1 MLNKFRYYQE
11 EANLSICN
19 NLLHN
24 DKCIIKM
31 FCGTGKSLLMRKCDI
46 ISNKQLVVFVF
57 PSLSLIEQF
66 YDTYLCDFQKK
77 NILKISSESESTT
90 NPTKIQK
97 FLSKLSKKIICITY
111 QSYNVL
117 IENLNK
123 KKIDVCIYD
132 EAHHAVGQTYQ
143 KLIFENNFCLKQ
155 LFFTATP
162 KNSNGIVM
170 YSKENNVINMCGDLV
185 YDYSYLQGTLEG
197 YLNPFDLMI
206 DLYTENTNKSIYE
219 AIARCILTTKNNRV
233 LTFHSDV
240 NTDRNTSV
248 INFVNNSNFE
258 TIFNNIQKKDFPEM
272 FQYFKKINIIP
283 FDASI
288 DMKTRKQILED
299 FDNTS
304 NEDIFII
311 CSCETIGEGIDTK
324 NANMCVFVDPKS
336 SYVKIIQNIGRIVRK
351 KFNENKPNS
360 SVLIPCY
367 VDKTKY
373 ECCKDDPV
381 KCDEIIRQDGDFD
394 DILNVIS
401 ALKQEDEDLYDLLL
415 NYSNKYSFK
424 EIETNLKNQKY
435 EILEND
441 DLNGDLLLSL
451 EYLLNENENENE
463 KNIELNFENYEDC
476 DNDEEIIEMVAEEN
490 NVCIE
495 IHSNSL
501 ENPIKSYNRE
511 NKENGIIR
519 LFKNDENEDNEDEGL
534 YKCIIR
540 KNNLKRINKD
550 AIHSPNKNNKFKLNI
565 HSNSD
570 IQVLW
575 NIKNDLD
582 IIDKF
587 SSCVIDCQVIDKW
600 LENFENLKSFIDL
613 NKKLPSKNKEEKYLC
628 DWLINQKRYYKK
640 QINRMKD
647 EDKRQIWKDFIGE
660 YKEYFITD
668 EEKWLDN
675 LEKLKSF
682 ININNKVPSKNTE
695 KSLCYWFQDQ
705 KYYYKNNEGFV
716 KNKEKKNLWEDFI
729 EEYKEYLNN
738 NNSEE
743 KWFEKF
749 EKLKGFID
757 FNKKIPSDENEDEKK
772 NKTWLINQKS
782 YYKKQINRMK
792 DEKIRQIWKNFSEEY
807 KEYFI
812 TDEEKWYNKFEE
824 LKSFINL
831 NKIVPKKE
839 ENYDLFSWY
848 YVQKR
853 SYKNNEQAMKDTDK
867 RILWEELLE
876 IINKYIFE
884 EWYNYF
890 EKLKSFIKNNK
901 KNPQRSEQNDLS
913 RWTRNQIYNYENN
926 KCLFKYENIKTL
938 WKDFIEEYKG
948 YFNFISDEEK
958 WYNKFEELKGFINLH
973 KKLPSKNEEEK
984 LHSWLENQKNKYKYD
999 KGIIKDEYKKKLWK
1013 IFIEEYK
1020 EYFITDK
1027 EEWFNNFEKLK
1038 GFIDLHKKIPSKT
1051 KKEEQKLCNWI
1062 NSQKQNYKNND
1073 RCMKDEKIKKIWKD
1087 FSEEYKEY
1095 FIALEEKWFNK
1106 FENLKSFIDLHKK
1119 PPTENTEKTL
1129 CNWFQ
1134 DQKYYYKNNEGFVK
1148 DKEKKIL
1155 WEEFIEKY
1163 KEYSMSDEE
1172 KWYNNF
1178 ENLKI
1183 FIDLHKKLP
1192 SKNEKETLYNWL
1204 GTQKQNYKNNKLSMK
1219 DKDKKTLWENFLE
1232 EYKEYFITLQEK
1244 WFNKLEKLKGFIDL
1258 YKKLPLESKKEEK
1271 DLNLWLGNQ
1280 KNKYK
1285 YYKGNMKNKKIRQ
1298 IWEDFLEEYKEYKE
1312 YLNNVNNE
1320 ENETITISISETSSI
1335 KEEEIDEE
1343 SDEEEEIII
1352 KVKKPVIKNMDLN
1365 KGSILK
1371 SSTTNSKKSM
1381 KSKKE
1386 RVKTEIS
1393 ILHQRYKTLT
1403 SNNLHNEFKNNEDLW
1418 VSYHKIAEEN
1428 EKTFPENEI
1437 PRNKIIEELE
1447 KIKTK
1452 RTKKVVDMGC
1462 GKAYISKHFDND
1474 IRFDF
1479 INYDHVSIND
1489 KIISCDIS
1497 KLPLEDDSIE
1507 ICILC
1512 LSMWGSNCKEY
1523 IKEAERVL
1531 ESNGKLYIIEPTKRW
1546 SNKDENGI
1554 IIEEG
1559 KKLKELLEE
1568 NRFQIM
1574 KEEIKKFV
1582 FYECIKN

>member
-1 MLNKFRYYQE
+1 MTNKFRYYQQ
-11 EANLSICN
+11 EANNLICD

-31 FCGTGKSLLMRKCDI
+31 FCGTGKSLLIRKCDI
-46 ISNKQLVVFVF
+46 ISNKKLVVFVF

-77 NILKISSESESTT
+77 NILKISSETQSTT
-90 NPTKIQK
+90 NPIKIQK
-97 FLSKLSKKIICITY
+97 FLSKPSKKFICITY

-117 IENLNK
+117 IENLND
-123 KKIDVCIYD
+123 KKIDICIYD

-143 KLIFENNFCLKQ
+143 KLIFENNYCLKQ
-155 LFFTATP
+155 IFYTATP

-170 YSKENNVINMCGDLV
+170 YSKEKNAINMCGDLV
-185 YDYSYLQGTLEG
+185 YDYSYLRGSLEG

-240 NTDRNTSV
+240 NTDRDTSV
-248 INFVNNSNFE
+248 INFVDNSNFE
-258 TIFNNIQKKDFPEM
+258 TIFNNIQQKEFPEM

-283 FDASI
+283 LDASI
-288 DMKTRKQILED
+288 NMKTRKQILED

-324 NANMCVFVDPKS
+324 NANMCVFVDPKT

-351 KFNENKPNS
+351 IFNENKPNS
-360 SVLIPCY
+360 SVVIPCY

-373 ECCKDDPV
+373 ECCKDDPD
-381 KCDEIIRQDGDFD
+381 KCDEIIRQEMKSDNGDFND
-394 DILNVIS
+394 VLNVIS

-415 NYSNKYSFK
+415 NYSNKYSFQ
-424 EIETNLKNQKY
+424 EIETNLKNQNY

-451 EYLLNENENENE
+451 EYLLNENENE
-463 KNIELNFENYEDC
+463 KNIELDFENYEDC

-582 IIDKF
+582 LIDKF

-613 NKKLPSKNKEEKYLC
+613 NKKRPSSKSKKEEEKKNGI
-628 DWLINQKRYYKK
+628 WLVRQKKIYK
-640 QINRMKD
+640 NNEGVMKD
-647 EDKRQIWKDFIGE
+647 EDKRQIWEEFIE
-660 YKEYFITD
+660 NY
-668 EEKWLDN
+668 
-675 LEKLKSF
+675 
-682 ININNKVPSKNTE
+682 
-695 KSLCYWFQDQ
+695 Q
-705 KYYYKNNEGFV
+705 KYLMN
-716 KNKEKKNLWEDFI
+716 
-729 EEYKEYLNN
+729 
-738 NNSEE
+738 
-743 KWFEKF
+743 
-749 EKLKGFID
+749 
-757 FNKKIPSDENEDEKK
+757 
-772 NKTWLINQKS
+772 
-782 YYKKQINRMK
+782 
-792 DEKIRQIWKNFSEEY
+792 
-807 KEYFI
+807 
-812 TDEEKWYNKFEE
+812 DEEKWYN
-824 LKSFINL
+824 N
-831 NKIVPKKE
+831 
-839 ENYDLFSWY
+839 
-848 YVQKR
+848 
-853 SYKNNEQAMKDTDK
+853 
-867 RILWEELLE
+867 
-876 IINKYIFE
+876 
-884 EWYNYF
+884 
-890 EKLKSFIKNNK
+890 
-901 KNPQRSEQNDLS
+901 
-913 RWTRNQIYNYENN
+913 
-926 KCLFKYENIKTL
+926 
-938 WKDFIEEYKG
+938 
-948 YFNFISDEEK
+948 
-958 WYNKFEELKGFINLH
+958 
-973 KKLPSKNEEEK
+973 
-984 LHSWLENQKNKYKYD
+984 
-999 KGIIKDEYKKKLWK
+999 
-1013 IFIEEYK
+1013 
-1020 EYFITDK
+1020 
-1027 EEWFNNFEKLK
+1027 
-1038 GFIDLHKKIPSKT
+1038 
-1051 KKEEQKLCNWI
+1051 
-1062 NSQKQNYKNND
+1062 
-1073 RCMKDEKIKKIWKD
+1073 
-1087 FSEEYKEY
+1087 
-1095 FIALEEKWFNK
+1095 

-1119 PPTENTEKTL
+1119 RPNSRSKIIKESFLAKWLN
-1129 CNWFQ
+1129 
-1134 DQKYYYKNNEGFVK
+1134 DQNQSYKKNRRQMK
-1148 DKEKKIL
+1148 DEDKKKL
-1155 WEEFIEKY
+1155 WEEFIENYQKY
-1163 KEYSMSDEE
+1163 LKDNQEKWNDSFEKLKSFINLHKKRPNSNSKNREE
-1172 KWYNNF
+1172 KKISCWLIANTSNYKNNQKAMKDEDKRTLWKDFIEEYNEYLMDDDEKWIDSF
-1178 ENLKI
+1178 EKLKS

-1192 SKNEKETLYNWL
+1192 SINKEEEKYLYSWIS
-1204 GTQKQNYKNNKLSMK
+1204 TQKQNYKNNKSAMEDEDKRTLWKNFMEEYNEYLMDGNEKWNDSFEKLKSFIDLHKKRPNRSKNEEQKYLAKWIVTQNQSYKHNKFAMK
-1219 DKDKKTLWENFLE
+1219 DEDKRTLWKYFIEEYNEYFISDQEKWYNNLKNVKEFIYLYKKIPISRSKIEDEKYLGKWLDHQKQNYKNNKFAMKHQDKRQIWKEFLE
-1232 EYKEYFITLQEK
+1232 EYKEY
-1244 WFNKLEKLKGFIDL
+1244 
-1258 YKKLPLESKKEEK
+1258 
-1271 DLNLWLGNQ
+1271 
-1280 KNKYK
+1280 
-1285 YYKGNMKNKKIRQ
+1285 
-1298 IWEDFLEEYKEYKE
+1298 
-1312 YLNNVNNE
+1312 LNNNNSE

-1371 SSTTNSKKSM
+1371 SSTTNSKKS
-1381 KSKKE
+1381 KNKKE

-1428 EKTFPENEI
+1428 EKTFPENKI

-1452 RTKKVVDMGC
+1452 RTKKVIDMGC
-1462 GKAYISKHFDND
+1462 GKAYISKHFEND
-1474 IRFDF
+1474 IRFNF

-1546 SNKDENGI
+1546 SNRDENGI

-1574 KEEIKKFV
+1574 KEEINKFV
-1582 FYECIKN
+1582 LFECIKI

>member
-117 IENLNK
+117 IENLND

-258 TIFNNIQKKDFPEM
+258 TIFNNIQQKEFPEM
-272 FQYFKKINIIP
+272 FQYFKKINILSL
-283 FDASI
+283 DASI
-288 DMKTRKQILED
+288 NMKTRKQILED

-324 NANMCVFVDPKS
+324 NANMCVFVDPKT

-351 KFNENKPNS
+351 VFNENKPNS

-373 ECCKDDPV
+373 EGCKDDPV
-381 KCDEIIRQDGDFD
+381 KCDEIIRQEMKSDNGDFND
-394 DILNVIS
+394 VLNVIS

-424 EIETNLKNQKY
+424 EIETNLKNQNY

-463 KNIELNFENYEDC
+463 KNIELDFENYEDC

-501 ENPIKSYNRE
+501 ENPIQYYNCE

-534 YKCIIR
+534 YKCIIH

-582 IIDKF
+582 LIDKF
-587 SSCVIDCQVIDKW
+587 SSCVIDCRLIDKW

-613 NKKLPSKNKEEKYLC
+613 HKKRPSSRSKNKEE
-628 DWLINQKRYYKK
+628 
-640 QINRMKD
+640 
-647 EDKRQIWKDFIGE
+647 
-660 YKEYFITD
+660 
-668 EEKWLDN
+668 
-675 LEKLKSF
+675 
-682 ININNKVPSKNTE
+682 
-695 KSLCYWFQDQ
+695 
-705 KYYYKNNEGFV
+705 
-716 KNKEKKNLWEDFI
+716 
-729 EEYKEYLNN
+729 
-738 NNSEE
+738 
-743 KWFEKF
+743 
-749 EKLKGFID
+749 
-757 FNKKIPSDENEDEKK
+757 
-772 NKTWLINQKS
+772 
-782 YYKKQINRMK
+782 
-792 DEKIRQIWKNFSEEY
+792 EKIG
-807 KEYFI
+807 
-812 TDEEKWYNKFEE
+812 
-824 LKSFINL
+824 
-831 NKIVPKKE
+831 
-839 ENYDLFSWY
+839 
-848 YVQKR
+848 
-853 SYKNNEQAMKDTDK
+853 
-867 RILWEELLE
+867 LWLG
-876 IINKYIFE
+876 
-884 EWYNYF
+884 
-890 EKLKSFIKNNK
+890 
-901 KNPQRSEQNDLS
+901 R
-913 RWTRNQIYNYENN
+913 
-926 KCLFKYENIKTL
+926 
-938 WKDFIEEYKG
+938 
-948 YFNFISDEEK
+948 
-958 WYNKFEELKGFINLH
+958 
-973 KKLPSKNEEEK
+973 
-984 LHSWLENQKNKYKYD
+984 
-999 KGIIKDEYKKKLWK
+999 
-1013 IFIEEYK
+1013 
-1020 EYFITDK
+1020 
-1027 EEWFNNFEKLK
+1027 
-1038 GFIDLHKKIPSKT
+1038 
-1051 KKEEQKLCNWI
+1051 
-1062 NSQKQNYKNND
+1062 QKQNYKNNKQA
-1073 RCMKDEKIKKIWKD
+1073 MKDEERRQIWEY
-1087 FSEEYKEY
+1087 FLEEYKEY
-1095 FIALEEKWFNK
+1095 LKDNDEIW
-1106 FENLKSFIDLHKK
+1106 FENFEKLKSFIDLHKK
-1119 PPTENTEKTL
+1119 RPTRS
-1129 CNWFQ
+1129 
-1134 DQKYYYKNNEGFVK
+1134 KNK
-1148 DKEKKIL
+1148 
-1155 WEEFIEKY
+1155 
-1163 KEYSMSDEE
+1163 EE
-1172 KWYNNF
+1172 KHK
-1178 ENLKI
+1178 EEK
-1183 FIDLHKKLP
+1183 DLGSWLSNQKHK
-1192 SKNEKETLYNWL
+1192 
-1204 GTQKQNYKNNKLSMK
+1204 YKNNKESMK
-1219 DKDKKTLWENFLE
+1219 DEERRQIWEYFLE
-1232 EYKEYFITLQEK
+1232 EYKEYLKDNDEI
-1244 WFNKLEKLKGFIDL
+1244 WFENFEKLKSFIDL
-1258 YKKLPLESKKEEK
+1258 HKKRPSSKS
-1271 DLNLWLGNQ
+1271 
-1280 KNKYK
+1280 KNKGEKQLSIWLISQTLNYK
-1285 YYKGNMKNKKIRQ
+1285 NNKQAMKDEDKRQ
-1298 IWEDFLEEYKEYKE
+1298 IWEDFLEEYKEYLKDNDEIWFENFEKLKSFIDLNKKRPSKSSKNKEEKCLGSWLVMQTKCYKNNEGGMKDENKISLWRDFMEEYKE
-1312 YLNNVNNE
+1312 YLKDNDEIWFENFERLKNYINNNNKRPSYSSKNKEENDLNAWLVRQTKNYKINFEAMKDEEKRQIWEYFLEEYKEYLKDNEEKWVENFEKLKSFIDLNKKLPISKSKNKEEKDLGSWLSNQKQNYKNNKYTIKDEEKKQIWKDFLEDYKEYLKDNHEKWVENFEKLKSFIDLNKKRPSKSSKNKEEKYLGSWLGDQKQNYKNNE
-1320 ENETITISISETSSI
+1320 RALKDKDKRQIWEEFIEKYNEYFNNNNNESINETSSI

-1371 SSTTNSKKSM
+1371 SSTTNSKKSN

-1452 RTKKVVDMGC
+1452 RTKKVIDMGC
-1462 GKAYISKHFDND
+1462 GKAYISKHFEND

-1479 INYDHVSIND
+1479 INYDHISIND

-1523 IKEAERVL
+1523 IKEAERIL

-1554 IIEEG
+1554 IIQEG
-1559 KKLKELLEE
+1559 EKLKELLEE

>member
-117 IENLNK
+117 IENLND
-123 KKIDVCIYD
+123 KKIDICIYD

-143 KLIFENNFCLKQ
+143 KLIFENKFCLKQ

-170 YSKENNVINMCGDLV
+170 YSKDNNAINMCGDLV
-185 YDYSYLQGTLEG
+185 YDYSYLRGSLEG

-258 TIFNNIQKKDFPEM
+258 TIFNNIQQKEFPEM
-272 FQYFKKINIIP
+272 FQYFKKINILSL
-283 FDASI
+283 DASI
-288 DMKTRKQILED
+288 NMKTRKQILED

-324 NANMCVFVDPKS
+324 NANMCVFVDPKT

-351 KFNENKPNS
+351 VFNENKPNS

-367 VDKTKY
+367 VDKSKY
-373 ECCKDDPV
+373 EGCKDDPV
-381 KCDEIIRQDGDFD
+381 KCDEIIRQEMKSNNGDFND
-394 DILNVIS
+394 VLNVIS

-415 NYSNKYSFK
+415 NYSNKYSFQ
-424 EIETNLKNQKY
+424 EIETNLNNQNY

-451 EYLLNENENENE
+451 EYLLNENENE
-463 KNIELNFENYEDC
+463 KNIELDFENYEDC

-501 ENPIKSYNRE
+501 ENPIKYYNCE

-550 AIHSPNKNNKFKLNI
+550 AIHFPNKNNKFKLNI

-582 IIDKF
+582 LIDKI

-600 LENFENLKSFIDL
+600 LDNLEKLKSFIDL
-613 NKKLPSKNKEEKYLC
+613 NKKTPTYSSKNKEEKP
-628 DWLINQKRYYKK
+628 
-640 QINRMKD
+640 
-647 EDKRQIWKDFIGE
+647 IG
-660 YKEYFITD
+660 
-668 EEKWLDN
+668 
-675 LEKLKSF
+675 
-682 ININNKVPSKNTE
+682 
-695 KSLCYWFQDQ
+695 
-705 KYYYKNNEGFV
+705 
-716 KNKEKKNLWEDFI
+716 
-729 EEYKEYLNN
+729 
-738 NNSEE
+738 
-743 KWFEKF
+743 KWF
-749 EKLKGFID
+749 D
-757 FNKKIPSDENEDEKK
+757 
-772 NKTWLINQKS
+772 
-782 YYKKQINRMK
+782 
-792 DEKIRQIWKNFSEEY
+792 
-807 KEYFI
+807 
-812 TDEEKWYNKFEE
+812 
-824 LKSFINL
+824 
-831 NKIVPKKE
+831 
-839 ENYDLFSWY
+839 
-848 YVQKR
+848 
-853 SYKNNEQAMKDTDK
+853 
-867 RILWEELLE
+867 
-876 IINKYIFE
+876 
-884 EWYNYF
+884 
-890 EKLKSFIKNNK
+890 
-901 KNPQRSEQNDLS
+901 
-913 RWTRNQIYNYENN
+913 
-926 KCLFKYENIKTL
+926 
-938 WKDFIEEYKG
+938 
-948 YFNFISDEEK
+948 
-958 WYNKFEELKGFINLH
+958 H
-973 KKLPSKNEEEK
+973 
-984 LHSWLENQKNKYKYD
+984 
-999 KGIIKDEYKKKLWK
+999 
-1013 IFIEEYK
+1013 
-1020 EYFITDK
+1020 
-1027 EEWFNNFEKLK
+1027 
-1038 GFIDLHKKIPSKT
+1038 
-1051 KKEEQKLCNWI
+1051 
-1062 NSQKQNYKNND
+1062 QKQNYKNNKNF
-1073 RCMKDEKIKKIWKD
+1073 MKYENKKKLWED
-1087 FSEEYKEY
+1087 FLEEYKEY
-1095 FIALEEKWFNK
+1095 YISNQEKWYNN

-1119 PPTENTEKTL
+1119 RPSSKSKKEEEEVLGIWLTT
-1129 CNWFQ
+1129 
-1134 DQKYYYKNNEGFVK
+1134 QKRNYKNNEKSMK
-1148 DKEKKIL
+1148 DEDKKTLFKDFLEEYQDYFIGDEEKWYNNLEKLKSFIHLHKKRPNSLSKNEEEKLIGRWLVNQTKNYKNNFEGMKDVNRRQLWEEFIEKYKEYFISDEKKWQNDFKNLKKFIDLHKKTPNYNSKNKNEKYLGRWLGTQKQNYKNNKFSMEDEDKKTLFKDFLEEYQDYFISDEEKWYNNLEKLKSFIHLHKKRPNSLSKNEEEKLIGRWLDNQKKNYKNNENSMKDENRRQLWRDFLEEYQDYFISDEEKWYNNFENLKNFIDLHKKRPNSLSKNEEEKLIGRWLVNQTKNYNDNNFSMKDVNRRQLWEDFMEEYQEYLMSDDEIWLNKLEKLKSFIHLHKKRPTCHSNNKEEKGLGHWLIRETINYKNNENSMKDENIRQL

-1163 KEYSMSDEE
+1163 KEYSMSNEEKWYNNFENLKSFIDLHKKRPSSKSKNEEEEVLGIWLTTQKRNYKNNEKSMKDEDKKTLFKDFLEEYQEYLMSDEE

-1178 ENLKI
+1178 ENLKK
-1183 FIDLHKKLP
+1183 FINLNKRPPNNSKCNKNKEEKLMG
-1192 SKNEKETLYNWL
+1192 KWFDH
-1204 GTQKQNYKNNKLSMK
+1204 QKQNYKNNKFSMK
-1219 DKDKKTLWENFLE
+1219 DENRRQIWKEFFE
-1232 EYKEYFITLQEK
+1232 EYKEYF
-1244 WFNKLEKLKGFIDL
+1244 
-1258 YKKLPLESKKEEK
+1258 
-1271 DLNLWLGNQ
+1271 
-1280 KNKYK
+1280 
-1285 YYKGNMKNKKIRQ
+1285 
-1298 IWEDFLEEYKEYKE
+1298 
-1312 YLNNVNNE
+1312 NNNNNE
-1320 ENETITISISETSSI
+1320 KVSETSSI
-1335 KEEEIDEE
+1335 KDEE

-1371 SSTTNSKKSM
+1371 SSTTNSKKS
-1381 KSKKE
+1381 KNKKE

-1403 SNNLHNEFKNNEDLW
+1403 SNNLHNEFKNDEKLW
-1418 VSYHKIAEEN
+1418 INYHKIAEEN

-1452 RTKKVVDMGC
+1452 RTKKVIDMGC
-1462 GKAYISKHFDND
+1462 GKAYISKHFEND

-1479 INYDHVSIND
+1479 INYDHISIND

-1523 IKEAERVL
+1523 IKEAERIL

-1554 IIEEG
+1554 IIQEG
-1559 KKLKELLEE
+1559 EKLKELLEE

>member
-1 MLNKFRYYQE
+1 MTNKFRYYQQ
-11 EANLSICN
+11 EANNLICD

-31 FCGTGKSLLMRKCDI
+31 FCGTGKSLLIRKCDI
-46 ISNKQLVVFVF
+46 ISNKKLVVFVF

-77 NILKISSESESTT
+77 NILKISSETQSTT
-90 NPTKIQK
+90 NPIKIQK
-97 FLSKLSKKIICITY
+97 FLSKPSKKFICITY

-117 IENLNK
+117 IENLND
-123 KKIDVCIYD
+123 KKIDICIYD

-143 KLIFENNFCLKQ
+143 KLIFENNYCLKQ
-155 LFFTATP
+155 IFYTATP

-170 YSKENNVINMCGDLV
+170 YSKEKNAINMCGDLV
-185 YDYSYLQGTLEG
+185 YDYSYLRGSLEG

-240 NTDRNTSV
+240 NTDRDTSV
-248 INFVNNSNFE
+248 INFVDNSNFE
-258 TIFNNIQKKDFPEM
+258 TIFNNIQQKEFPEM

-283 FDASI
+283 LDASI
-288 DMKTRKQILED
+288 NMKTRKQILED

-324 NANMCVFVDPKS
+324 NANMCVFVDPKT

-351 KFNENKPNS
+351 IFNENKPNS
-360 SVLIPCY
+360 SVVIPCY

-373 ECCKDDPV
+373 ECCKDDPD
-381 KCDEIIRQDGDFD
+381 KCDEIIRQEMKSDNGDFND
-394 DILNVIS
+394 VLNVIS

-415 NYSNKYSFK
+415 NYSNKYSFQ
-424 EIETNLKNQKY
+424 EIETNLKNQNY

-451 EYLLNENENENE
+451 EYLLNENENE
-463 KNIELNFENYEDC
+463 KNIELDFENYEDC

-582 IIDKF
+582 LIDKF

-613 NKKLPSKNKEEKYLC
+613 NKKRPSSKSKKEEEKKNGI
-628 DWLINQKRYYKK
+628 WLVRQKKIYK
-640 QINRMKD
+640 NNEGVMKD
-647 EDKRQIWKDFIGE
+647 EDKRQIWEEFIE
-660 YKEYFITD
+660 NY
-668 EEKWLDN
+668 
-675 LEKLKSF
+675 
-682 ININNKVPSKNTE
+682 
-695 KSLCYWFQDQ
+695 Q
-705 KYYYKNNEGFV
+705 KYLMN
-716 KNKEKKNLWEDFI
+716 
-729 EEYKEYLNN
+729 
-738 NNSEE
+738 
-743 KWFEKF
+743 
-749 EKLKGFID
+749 
-757 FNKKIPSDENEDEKK
+757 
-772 NKTWLINQKS
+772 
-782 YYKKQINRMK
+782 
-792 DEKIRQIWKNFSEEY
+792 
-807 KEYFI
+807 
-812 TDEEKWYNKFEE
+812 DEEKWYN
-824 LKSFINL
+824 N
-831 NKIVPKKE
+831 
-839 ENYDLFSWY
+839 
-848 YVQKR
+848 
-853 SYKNNEQAMKDTDK
+853 
-867 RILWEELLE
+867 
-876 IINKYIFE
+876 
-884 EWYNYF
+884 
-890 EKLKSFIKNNK
+890 
-901 KNPQRSEQNDLS
+901 
-913 RWTRNQIYNYENN
+913 
-926 KCLFKYENIKTL
+926 
-938 WKDFIEEYKG
+938 
-948 YFNFISDEEK
+948 
-958 WYNKFEELKGFINLH
+958 
-973 KKLPSKNEEEK
+973 
-984 LHSWLENQKNKYKYD
+984 
-999 KGIIKDEYKKKLWK
+999 
-1013 IFIEEYK
+1013 
-1020 EYFITDK
+1020 
-1027 EEWFNNFEKLK
+1027 
-1038 GFIDLHKKIPSKT
+1038 
-1051 KKEEQKLCNWI
+1051 
-1062 NSQKQNYKNND
+1062 
-1073 RCMKDEKIKKIWKD
+1073 
-1087 FSEEYKEY
+1087 
-1095 FIALEEKWFNK
+1095 

-1119 PPTENTEKTL
+1119 RPNSRSKIIKESFLAKWLN
-1129 CNWFQ
+1129 
-1134 DQKYYYKNNEGFVK
+1134 DQNQSYKKNRRQMK
-1148 DKEKKIL
+1148 DEDKKKL
-1155 WEEFIEKY
+1155 WEEFIENYQKY
-1163 KEYSMSDEE
+1163 LKDNQEKWNDSFEKLKSFINLHKKRPNSNSKNREE
-1172 KWYNNF
+1172 KKMANWLIKQTKDYKDSENIMKNEDKRILWEDFTEEYNEYLMDGDEKWNDSF
-1178 ENLKI
+1178 EKLKSFINLHKKRPNTSKNKEEKKI
-1183 FIDLHKKLP
+1183 SCWLIANTSNYKNNQEAMKDEDKRTLWKDFIEEYNEYLMDDDEKWIDSFEKLKSFIDLHKKLP
-1192 SKNEKETLYNWL
+1192 SINKEEEKYLYSWIS
-1204 GTQKQNYKNNKLSMK
+1204 TQKQNYKNNKSAMEDEDKRTLWKNFMEEYNEYLMDGNEKWNDSFEKLKSFIDLHKKRPNRSKNEEQKYLAKWIVTQNQSYKHNKFAMK
-1219 DKDKKTLWENFLE
+1219 DEDKRTLWKYFIEEYNEYFISDQEKWYNNLKNVKEFIYLYKKIPISRSKIEDEKYLGKWLDHQKQNYKNNKFAMKHQDKRQIWKEFLE
-1232 EYKEYFITLQEK
+1232 EYKEY
-1244 WFNKLEKLKGFIDL
+1244 
-1258 YKKLPLESKKEEK
+1258 
-1271 DLNLWLGNQ
+1271 
-1280 KNKYK
+1280 
-1285 YYKGNMKNKKIRQ
+1285 
-1298 IWEDFLEEYKEYKE
+1298 
-1312 YLNNVNNE
+1312 LNNNNSE

-1371 SSTTNSKKSM
+1371 SSTTNSKKS
-1381 KSKKE
+1381 KNKKE

-1428 EKTFPENEI
+1428 EKTFPENKI

-1452 RTKKVVDMGC
+1452 RTKKVIDMGC
-1462 GKAYISKHFDND
+1462 GKAYISKHFEND
-1474 IRFDF
+1474 IRFNF

-1546 SNKDENGI
+1546 SNRDENGI

-1574 KEEIKKFV
+1574 KEEINKFV
-1582 FYECIKN
+1582 LFECIKI

>member
-1 MLNKFRYYQE
+1 MTNKFRYYQQ
-11 EANLSICN
+11 EANNLICD

-31 FCGTGKSLLMRKCDI
+31 FCGTGKSLLIRKCDI
-46 ISNKQLVVFVF
+46 ISNKKLVVFVF

-77 NILKISSESESTT
+77 NILKISSETQSTT
-90 NPTKIQK
+90 NPIKIQK
-97 FLSKLSKKIICITY
+97 FLSKPSKKFICITY

-117 IENLNK
+117 IENLND
-123 KKIDVCIYD
+123 KKIDICIYD

-143 KLIFENNFCLKQ
+143 KLIFENNYCLKQ
-155 LFFTATP
+155 IFYTATP

-170 YSKENNVINMCGDLV
+170 YSKEKNAINMCGDLV
-185 YDYSYLQGTLEG
+185 YDYSYLRGSLEG

-240 NTDRNTSV
+240 NTDRDTSV
-248 INFVNNSNFE
+248 INFVDNSNFE
-258 TIFNNIQKKDFPEM
+258 TIFNNIQQKEFPEM

-283 FDASI
+283 LDASI
-288 DMKTRKQILED
+288 NMKTRKQILED

-324 NANMCVFVDPKS
+324 NANMCVFVDPKT

-351 KFNENKPNS
+351 IFNENKPNS
-360 SVLIPCY
+360 SVVIPCY

-373 ECCKDDPV
+373 ECCKDDPD
-381 KCDEIIRQDGDFD
+381 KCDEIIRQEMKSDNGDFND
-394 DILNVIS
+394 VLNVIS

-415 NYSNKYSFK
+415 NYSNKYSFQ
-424 EIETNLKNQKY
+424 EIETNLKNQNY

-451 EYLLNENENENE
+451 EYLLNENENE
-463 KNIELNFENYEDC
+463 KNIELDFENYEDC

-582 IIDKF
+582 LIDKF

-613 NKKLPSKNKEEKYLC
+613 NKKRPSSKSKKEEEKKNGI
-628 DWLINQKRYYKK
+628 WLVRQKKIYK
-640 QINRMKD
+640 NNEGVMKD
-647 EDKRQIWKDFIGE
+647 EDKRQIWEEFIE
-660 YKEYFITD
+660 NY
-668 EEKWLDN
+668 
-675 LEKLKSF
+675 
-682 ININNKVPSKNTE
+682 
-695 KSLCYWFQDQ
+695 Q
-705 KYYYKNNEGFV
+705 KYLMN
-716 KNKEKKNLWEDFI
+716 
-729 EEYKEYLNN
+729 
-738 NNSEE
+738 
-743 KWFEKF
+743 
-749 EKLKGFID
+749 
-757 FNKKIPSDENEDEKK
+757 
-772 NKTWLINQKS
+772 
-782 YYKKQINRMK
+782 
-792 DEKIRQIWKNFSEEY
+792 
-807 KEYFI
+807 
-812 TDEEKWYNKFEE
+812 DEEKWYN
-824 LKSFINL
+824 N
-831 NKIVPKKE
+831 
-839 ENYDLFSWY
+839 
-848 YVQKR
+848 
-853 SYKNNEQAMKDTDK
+853 
-867 RILWEELLE
+867 
-876 IINKYIFE
+876 
-884 EWYNYF
+884 
-890 EKLKSFIKNNK
+890 
-901 KNPQRSEQNDLS
+901 
-913 RWTRNQIYNYENN
+913 
-926 KCLFKYENIKTL
+926 
-938 WKDFIEEYKG
+938 
-948 YFNFISDEEK
+948 
-958 WYNKFEELKGFINLH
+958 
-973 KKLPSKNEEEK
+973 
-984 LHSWLENQKNKYKYD
+984 
-999 KGIIKDEYKKKLWK
+999 
-1013 IFIEEYK
+1013 
-1020 EYFITDK
+1020 
-1027 EEWFNNFEKLK
+1027 
-1038 GFIDLHKKIPSKT
+1038 
-1051 KKEEQKLCNWI
+1051 
-1062 NSQKQNYKNND
+1062 
-1073 RCMKDEKIKKIWKD
+1073 
-1087 FSEEYKEY
+1087 
-1095 FIALEEKWFNK
+1095 

-1119 PPTENTEKTL
+1119 RPNSRSKIIKESFLAKWLN
-1129 CNWFQ
+1129 
-1134 DQKYYYKNNEGFVK
+1134 DQNQSYKKNRRQMK
-1148 DKEKKIL
+1148 DEDKKKL
-1155 WEEFIEKY
+1155 WEEFIENYQKY
-1163 KEYSMSDEE
+1163 LKDNQEKWNDSFEKLKSFINLHKKRPNSNSKNREE
-1172 KWYNNF
+1172 KKMANWLIKQTKDYKDSENIMKNEDKRILWEDFTEEYNEYLMDGDEKWNDSF
-1178 ENLKI
+1178 EKLKSFINLHKKRPNTSKNKEEKKI
-1183 FIDLHKKLP
+1183 SCWLIANTSNYKNNQEAMKDEDKRTLWKEFIEEYNEYLMNDDEKWNDSFEKIKSFIDLHKKLP
-1192 SKNEKETLYNWL
+1192 SINKEEEKYLYSWISNQKNNYKNNKSAMEDEDKRTLWKNFMEEYNEYLMDGNEKWNDSFEKLKSFIDLHKKRPNRSKNEEQKYLAKWIVTQNQSYKHNKFAMKDEDKRTLWKYFIEEYNEYFISDQEKWYNNLKNVKEFIYLYKKIPISRSKIEDEKYLGKWL
-1204 GTQKQNYKNNKLSMK
+1204 DHQKQNYKNNKFAMK
-1219 DKDKKTLWENFLE
+1219 HQDKRQIWKEFLE
-1232 EYKEYFITLQEK
+1232 EYKEY
-1244 WFNKLEKLKGFIDL
+1244 
-1258 YKKLPLESKKEEK
+1258 
-1271 DLNLWLGNQ
+1271 
-1280 KNKYK
+1280 
-1285 YYKGNMKNKKIRQ
+1285 
-1298 IWEDFLEEYKEYKE
+1298 
-1312 YLNNVNNE
+1312 LNNNNSE

-1371 SSTTNSKKSM
+1371 SSTTNSKKS
-1381 KSKKE
+1381 KNKKE

-1428 EKTFPENEI
+1428 EKTFPENKI

-1452 RTKKVVDMGC
+1452 RTKKVIDMGC
-1462 GKAYISKHFDND
+1462 GKAYISKHFEND
-1474 IRFDF
+1474 IRFNF

-1546 SNKDENGI
+1546 SNRDENGI

-1574 KEEIKKFV
+1574 KEEINKFV
-1582 FYECIKN
+1582 LFECIKI

>member
-1 MLNKFRYYQE
+1 MLNNFRYYQQ
-11 EANLSICN
+11 EANLSICD

-46 ISNKQLVVFVF
+46 ILNKQLVVFVF

-77 NILKISSESESTT
+77 NILKISSENESTT

-97 FLSKLSKKIICITY
+97 FLSKPSKKIICITY

-117 IENLNK
+117 IENLND
-123 KKIDVCIYD
+123 KKIDICIYD
-132 EAHHAVGQTYQ
+132 EAHHALGKTYQ
-143 KLIFENNFCLKQ
+143 KLIFENNYCVKQ

-170 YSKENNVINMCGDLV
+170 YSRENNVINMCGDLV

-258 TIFNNIQKKDFPEM
+258 TIFNNIQQKEFPEM

-283 FDASI
+283 LDASI

-324 NANMCVFVDPKS
+324 NANMCVFVDHKS

-351 KFNENKPNS
+351 VFNENKPNS

-373 ECCKDDPV
+373 EGCKDDPV
-381 KCDEIIRQDGDFD
+381 KCDEIIRQEMKSNNGDFND
-394 DILNVIS
+394 VLNVIS

-415 NYSNKYSFK
+415 NYSDKYSFQ
-424 EIETNLKNQKY
+424 EIETNLNNQNY

-451 EYLLNENENENE
+451 EYLLNENEN
-463 KNIELNFENYEDC
+463 NIELLDFENYEDC

-501 ENPIKSYNRE
+501 ENPIQYYNCE

-550 AIHSPNKNNKFKLNI
+550 AIHSPNKNNKLKLNI

-582 IIDKF
+582 LMDKF
-587 SSCVIDCQVIDKW
+587 SSCVIDCNVIDKW
-600 LENFENLKSFIDL
+600 FDNFKNLKSFINL
-613 NKKLPSKNKEEKYLC
+613 NKKIPSSKSKNKEEKYL
-628 DWLINQKRYYKK
+628 
-640 QINRMKD
+640 
-647 EDKRQIWKDFIGE
+647 G
-660 YKEYFITD
+660 
-668 EEKWLDN
+668 KWLHH
-675 LEKLKSF
+675 
-682 ININNKVPSKNTE
+682 
-695 KSLCYWFQDQ
+695 Q
-705 KYYYKNNEGFV
+705 KQNYKNNEKFI
-716 KNKEKKNLWEDFI
+716 KDENRKKIWEEFLED
-729 EEYKEYLNN
+729 YKEYLKDG
-738 NNSEE
+738 EE
-743 KWFEKF
+743 
-749 EKLKGFID
+749 
-757 FNKKIPSDENEDEKK
+757 
-772 NKTWLINQKS
+772 
-782 YYKKQINRMK
+782 
-792 DEKIRQIWKNFSEEY
+792 IW
-807 KEYFI
+807 
-812 TDEEKWYNKFEE
+812 
-824 LKSFINL
+824 
-831 NKIVPKKE
+831 
-839 ENYDLFSWY
+839 YD
-848 YVQKR
+848 
-853 SYKNNEQAMKDTDK
+853 N
-867 RILWEELLE
+867 
-876 IINKYIFE
+876 
-884 EWYNYF
+884 F
-890 EKLKSFIKNNK
+890 EKLKSFIGLYKKTPTSGSKNK
-901 KNPQRSEQNDLS
+901 
-913 RWTRNQIYNYENN
+913 
-926 KCLFKYENIKTL
+926 
-938 WKDFIEEYKG
+938 
-948 YFNFISDEEK
+948 EEK
-958 WYNKFEELKGFINLH
+958 YLGK
-973 KKLPSKNEEEK
+973 
-984 LHSWLENQKNKYKYD
+984 WLD
-999 KGIIKDEYKKKLWK
+999 
-1013 IFIEEYK
+1013 
-1020 EYFITDK
+1020 
-1027 EEWFNNFEKLK
+1027 
-1038 GFIDLHKKIPSKT
+1038 H
-1051 KKEEQKLCNWI
+1051 
-1062 NSQKQNYKNND
+1062 QKQNYKNNEHG
-1073 RCMKDEKIKKIWKD
+1073 MKDEDKR
-1087 FSEEYKEY
+1087 
-1095 FIALEEKWFNK
+1095 
-1106 FENLKSFIDLHKK
+1106 
-1119 PPTENTEKTL
+1119 TL
-1129 CNWFQ
+1129 F
-1134 DQKYYYKNNEGFVK
+1134 K
-1148 DKEKKIL
+1148 
-1155 WEEFIEKY
+1155 
-1163 KEYSMSDEE
+1163 
-1172 KWYNNF
+1172 
-1178 ENLKI
+1178 
-1183 FIDLHKKLP
+1183 
-1192 SKNEKETLYNWL
+1192 
-1204 GTQKQNYKNNKLSMK
+1204 
-1219 DKDKKTLWENFLE
+1219 
-1232 EYKEYFITLQEK
+1232 
-1244 WFNKLEKLKGFIDL
+1244 
-1258 YKKLPLESKKEEK
+1258 
-1271 DLNLWLGNQ
+1271 
-1280 KNKYK
+1280 
-1285 YYKGNMKNKKIRQ
+1285 
-1298 IWEDFLEEYKEYKE
+1298 DFLEKYQE
-1312 YLNNVNNE
+1312 YLKNNNE
-1320 ENETITISISETSSI
+1320 SISETSSI
-1335 KEEEIDEE
+1335 KEDLVNEE
-1343 SDEEEEIII
+1343 SDEEEDIII

-1371 SSTTNSKKSM
+1371 SSKTNSKKSM

-1393 ILHQRYKTLT
+1393 ILHQRYKTLS
-1403 SNNLHNEFKNNEDLW
+1403 SNNLHNEFKNDEKLW
-1418 VSYHKIAEEN
+1418 INYHKISEEN

-1437 PRNKIIEELE
+1437 PRNKIIQELE

-1452 RTKKVVDMGC
+1452 RTKKIVDMGC
-1462 GKAYISKHFDND
+1462 GKAFISKHFDND
-1474 IRFDF
+1474 IRFEF
-1479 INYDHVSIND
+1479 INYDHISIND

-1546 SNKDENGI
+1546 SSTHENGL

-1559 KKLKELLEE
+1559 KKLREIIEE
-1568 NRFQIM
+1568 NRFQII

-1582 FYECIKN
+1582 LFECIKN